1 MQRFPLAGIS
11 PNLLLIFVCCSGFI
25 RGKKHG
31 MYMGFCQGFC
41 LISFMD
47 TLVLSVWTAYY
58 SDYLGYI
65 NGLFN
70 EIFYTDDICIP
81 VLLTMASDLAYNFLY
96 YCVTFLLR
104 GYLDIANYF
113 KAIIF
118 PEVIYTA
125 FVAVFI
131 FRLLKVISTKLTN
144 LKKEVKKN
152 LLKEIWEILIKTIR
166 SRTFVI
172 CVIFFNYVFCPF
184 YPEYSIFRLRR
195 IQIPLCT
202 GKWTRKQKKQDIP
215 LQPAEISLCWR

>member
-1 MQRFPLAGIS
+1 
-11 PNLLLIFVCCSGFI
+11 
-25 RGKKHG
+25 
-31 MYMGFCQGFC
+31 MGFLSGILLDIFYGYSGVIGMNGI
-41 LISFMD
+41 LFM
-47 TLVLSVWTAYY
+47 
-58 SDYLGYI
+58 YLGYI

-131 FRLLKVISTKLTN
+131 FRLLKVISIKLDKFEKRGEEK
-144 LKKEVKKN
+144 LVKRD
-152 LLKEIWEILIKTIR
+152 LG
-166 SRTFVI
+166 V
-172 CVIFFNYVFCPF
+172 P
-184 YPEYSIFRLRR
+184 
-195 IQIPLCT
+195 
-202 GKWTRKQKKQDIP
+202 D
-215 LQPAEISLCWR
+215 